1 MWGCENRGL
10 EIDSVNADDL
20 QNNQDRSTQS
30 SPQLSIGSRTTMD
43 VSQAVLNGQK
53 YLQDNRPVI
62 LGISPGNPHYYRLET
77 LERLFDLAR
86 KTSEK
91 VKLV

>member
-1 MWGCENRGL
+1 MQMVCRTIKTVLLTE
-10 EIDSVNADDL
+10 
-20 QNNQDRSTQS
+20 S
-30 SPQLSIGSRTTMD
+30 SPQLSIGSRSTMD

-91 VKLV
+91 VSEVRLIRFI